1 MQPKVSEFLKSRL
14 FKKIIVIALASLLVG
29 AIVYTGI
36 KNYRKTGSIVG
47 NDLSISFVDNKNDP
61 SKLDTDNDGVP
72 DWEEKLLGLDPLK
85 TDTDNDGVDDGMF
98 VRNMRQLQEQRA
110 MGGEGV
116 TSNLTESEKL
126 GRSLV
131 TAILAIEQA
140 GGEFDP
146 ETQDII
152 SNNVAEYINNLTI
165 GGTLYVRDSLTKVP
179 DTKENVYAYRDEL
192 TSLLK
197 TYPID
202 GKDIELL
209 GRALQDGNQAY
220 RISLERTAIK
230 YDSLTQELKNLPVPS
245 VIAGK
250 HTEFLNSLASIT
262 GALKNL
268 SQEEPDQVVTMSVL
282 TQLQDIVETLV
293 SSSQDLR
300 TFFTLIEDESV
311 FEE

>member
-1 MQPKVSEFLKSRL
+1 MQPKVSEFFKSRL
-14 FKKIIVIALASLLVG
+14 FKKIIVISLATLLLG

-36 KNYRKTGSIVG
+36 KNYQKTGSIVG
-47 NDLSISFVDNKNDP
+47 NDLSISFVDDKNNPDTM
-61 SKLDTDNDGVP
+61 DTDEDGVP

-85 TDTDNDGVDDGMF
+85 TDTDNDGVSDGMF
-98 VRNMRQLQEQRA
+98 VRNMRQLQEERA
-110 MGGEGV
+110 MGVEGAS
-116 TSNLTESEKL
+116 SNLTESEKL
-126 GRSLV
+126 GRSLA

-140 GGEFDP
+140 GGEFDA

-179 DTKENVYAYRDEL
+179 DTKENIYEYRDKL
-192 TSLLK
+192 TKLLE
-197 TYPID
+197 TYPIN
-202 GKDIELL
+202 GEDIELL

-220 RISLERTAIK
+220 RTSLERTAIK
-230 YDSLTQELKNLPVPS
+230 YDSLTQELATLPVPS
-245 VIAGK
+245 IIAGK

-262 GALKNL
+262 GGLKNL

-282 TQLQDIVETLV
+282 TQLKGVVEALHG
-293 SSSQDLR
+293 SSQDLKK
-300 TFFTLIEDESV
+300 FFEIIKDEKI